1 MVSSPLSLTHRGRND
16 HNLPVNVVKKGW
28 KYIIIYILA
37 VIGSVFAVF
46 PFYWMIKTA
55 FTPNNLMYQI
65 NPSILPIKLTL
76 EHFQQLLI
84 KTSFMTFFINS
95 IYVSCITTVITM
107 VISILGSYA
116 LSRLKFRLR
125 GFFHRSII
133 LSYLLPSAV
142 LFIPMYILVSGMGL
156 ANNKNALLL
165 IYPTFTVPYACYMLV
180 SYFKSIPYS
189 LEEAALIDGCNRLQT
204 LRKIVIPIAAPGIAV
219 VATFAFT
226 LSWSEFI
233 YALVATTSPDQQT
246 VTSGISSFQYADT
259 YIWGLIMSAS
269 VLASIPPLLL
279 YLLTQKFMIGGLT
292 AGGVKDM

>member
-1 MVSSPLSLTHRGRND
+1 M
-16 HNLPVNVVKKGW
+16 PVNVVKKGW

-204 LRKIVIPIAAPGIAV
+204 LHKIVLPIAAPGIAV

>member
-1 MVSSPLSLTHRGRND
+1 M
-16 HNLPVNVVKKGW
+16 PVNVVKKGW